1 MPRRSTIRL
10 NKRIVD
16 ALAVERGDAVFWDR
30 EVSGFGVRVAP
41 AGAGLHSAWLDGIG
55 PAG

>member
-30 EVSGFGVRVAP
+30 EVPGFVMYDFIP
-41 AGAGLHSAWLDGIG
+41 LI
-55 PAG
+55 

>member
-30 EVSGFGVRVAP
+30 ELSGFGVRVYAS
-41 AGAGLHSAWLDGIG
+41 GRKI
-55 PAG
+55 